1 MAATMRTG
9 VCVALIAVTFGSVL
23 PAGQTRPSASKRI
36 AELQEWMALVSQ
48 HTPGR
53 VDEAVSNVRSWG
65 RESLQ
70 NVRDDLAALR
80 LLMCERCSKPQQ
92 ADRFRTEPMKIGSRH
107 AWRTVYAS
115 SHVVELTEFVT
126 RIGTKF
132 DVNDLLKR
140 GALLHTDVALRA
152 PPVLTFA
159 ANADYLPLQRTIVQL
174 ADGQQA
180 GLEATVDHLDMA
192 RRLLDL
198 VTPDPRADVRETPER
213 DQMVRVWYRATMSA
227 LLDLS
232 QLDVTHTDTALQLL
246 PGETTVLFLAGA
258 HHEALAAPRY
268 QSAIATRTLGD
279 VSVIASEP
287 EELRRAEG
295 LFRRAVNAD
304 PEYVE
309 AHLRLGQV
317 LGRLGRH
324 DEALTELRMAAQ
336 ASDPV
341 ITYYA
346 HLLIGRE
353 EDARGNVPNA
363 RSAYERAAALVAR
376 AQAPRLALSEIEMR
390 SGNRTAARRWMDEA
404 LGASG
409 SAPSA
414 DPWTFYAQSAGR
426 SAAALLVSVG
436 RAFQPAG
443 VQR

>member
-1 MAATMRTG
+1 MRTG
-9 VCVALIAVTFGSVL
+9 FCVALIAVTFGSLL
-23 PAGQTRPSASKRI
+23 PSGQGRPSPGNRI
-36 AELQEWMALVSQ
+36 AELQEWMAVVSQ

-53 VDEAVSNVRSWG
+53 VDAAVSTMRSWG

-70 NVRDDLAALR
+70 NVRDDLAAIR
-80 LLMCERCSKPQQ
+80 LLICERCSRPQQ
-92 ADRFRTEPMKIGSRH
+92 ADRFRTEPVKIGSQR

-115 SHVVELTEFVT
+115 KYIAELTEFVK
-126 RIGTKF
+126 RIGTTF

-140 GALLHTDVALRA
+140 GALLHTDIALRA

-198 VTPDPRADVRETPER
+198 VTPDPRGDVRETPER
-213 DQMVRVWYRATMSA
+213 DQMVRLWYRATMSA

-232 QLDVTHTDTALQLL
+232 QLDLTHTDAALRLL
-246 PGETTVLFLAGA
+246 PAESTVLFLAGA
-258 HHEALAAPRY
+258 HHETLAAPRY
-268 QSAIATRTLGD
+268 QSAVVTRTLGG
-279 VSVIASEP
+279 VSVLASEQ
-287 EELRRAEG
+287 EELRRAED
-295 LFRRAVNAD
+295 LFRRAVKAD

-324 DEALTELRMAAQ
+324 DEALRELRMAAQ

-353 EDARGNVPNA
+353 EDARGDVPSA
-363 RSAYERAAALVAR
+363 RGAYERAAALVAR

-390 SGNRTAARRWMDEA
+390 SGNRTAARRWIDEA

-409 SAPSA
+409 STPSA
-414 DPWTFYAQSAGR
+414 DPWTVYAQSAGR
-426 SAAALLVSVG
+426 TAAVLLTSVG

-443 VQR
+443 VQP